1 MYPQDPPSGP
11 QQPPYPGQFPPP
23 PNPGAFPAP
32 QAGPPTYPTYPPYPP
47 AYPPAYPPYG
57 YQPEPYQPLKRTEF
71 GWASIIVSGMAL
83 LLCWAPVL
91 NLIMLVPSTVLV
103 LAGWFGR
110 HERSRIPAGFG
121 TAIAILAAIG
131 TAVFTVYF
139 KGWPFIR

>member
-1 MYPQDPPSGP
+1 VYPQDPPPGP

-32 QAGPPTYPTYPPYPP
+32 QAGPPTYPTYPP
-47 AYPPAYPPYG
+47 YPPAYPPYG

-131 TAVFTVYF
+131 TAVFTVIF